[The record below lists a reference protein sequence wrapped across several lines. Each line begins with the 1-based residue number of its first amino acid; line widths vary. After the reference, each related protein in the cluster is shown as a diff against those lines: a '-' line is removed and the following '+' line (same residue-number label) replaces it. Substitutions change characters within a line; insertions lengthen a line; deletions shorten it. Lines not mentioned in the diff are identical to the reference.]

1 MFQST
6 LKNTLNKV
14 CNWCKYKHQ
23 RNFSNSILRKASIK
37 FVRDLNKQKL
47 IDNEIFWKKNKPYF
61 KHKGNMSD
69 NIMLV
74 KNNKTVHK
82 DESITK
88 HMNNY
93 FINKTN
99 RLYLN
104 SL

>member
-1 MFQST
+1 
-6 LKNTLNKV
+6 
-14 CNWCKYKHQ
+14 
-23 RNFSNSILRKASIK
+23 
-37 FVRDLNKQKL
+37 
-47 IDNEIFWKKNKPYF
+47 
-61 KHKGNMSD
+61 MSD

>member
-1 MFQST
+1 MLRST
-6 LKNTLNKV
+6 LKNTFNKV

-23 RNFSNSILRKASIK
+23 LNFSNSILRKTSIK
-37 FVRDLNKQKL
+37 FFRDLNKQKL
-47 IDNEIFWKKNKPYF
+47 FDNEIFWEKNKPYF

-99 RLYLN
+99 HLYLN